1 MHLPVFEMIVV
12 SSLSHQYGS
21 GKILHFPD
29 FVIRKGD
36 ACLLLGNSGSGK
48 TTLLHLMGGLLKIK
62 EGKVEIAGNDLAGMS
77 EAARDSFRGKNIG
90 FIFQRNHLIPSLSV
104 HRNILLSPY
113 LANLPQ
119 DETRVRE
126 VLEQLGLWE
135 KRSSHIHQLS
145 QGQAQRVAIARA
157 VLNKPAVIF
166 ADEPTSA
173 LDDESCERVMGL
185 MLDICRMHGST
196 LVIATHDQRLRS
208 ILPFQIEIRN

>member
-12 SSLSHQYGS
+12 SSLSHRYGS
-21 GKILHFPD
+21 DKILRFPD

-48 TTLLHLMGGLLKIK
+48 TTLLHLMGGLLKIQP
-62 EGKVEIAGNDLAGMS
+62 GKIEIAGIDLGEMS

-90 FIFQRNHLIPSLSV
+90 FIFQRNHLISSLSV
-104 HRNILLSPY
+104 YKNILMSPY
-113 LANLPQ
+113 LANLLQ
-119 DETRVRE
+119 DERQIRE

-135 KRSSHIHQLS
+135 KRASHIHELS

-173 LDDESCERVMGL
+173 LDDESCERVMRL
-185 MLDICRMHGST
+185 MLEICRMYSST

-208 ILPFQIEIRN
+208 MLPFQIEIEN